1 MIMSQNKLNI
11 LMAVVLI
18 IFAAFMKVLTY
29 PHSFNPIIAISL
41 FSGAMI
47 TDRKMAFAMP
57 LLAMFFSDVIF
68 EVFNIAPGFYGWA
81 QIGNYASLL
90 AVTLLG
96 FAMKKITVLYVVG
109 FSIASSLL
117 FFVLSNTNVFVF
129 DTYPTYGSGFNGWAK
144 CLLAGIPFVKNGLIT
159 DLCFSTILFGGYILM
174 QKTFTR
180 KVIA

>member
-1 MIMSQNKLNI
+1 
-11 LMAVVLI
+11 MAVVLI
-18 IFAAFMKVLTY
+18 IFAALMKVLTY

-41 FSGAMI
+41 FSGALI

-68 EVFNIAPGFYGWA
+68 DVFNIAPGFYGWE

-96 FAMKKITVLYVVG
+96 FAMKKINLISVLG
-109 FSIASSLL
+109 FSIAASLL
-117 FFVLSNTNVFVF
+117 FFLLSNTNTFLF
-129 DTYPTYGSGFNGWAK
+129 DQFNTYENGLSGWAK
-144 CLLAGIPFVKNGLIT
+144 CLAAGIPFVRNGMIT
-159 DLCFSTILFGGYILM
+159 DLCFSAILFGGYVLI